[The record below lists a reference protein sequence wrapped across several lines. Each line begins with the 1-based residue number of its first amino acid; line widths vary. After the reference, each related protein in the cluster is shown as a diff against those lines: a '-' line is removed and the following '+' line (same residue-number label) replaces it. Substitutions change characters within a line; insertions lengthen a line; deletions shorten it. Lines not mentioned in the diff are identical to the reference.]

1 MALLNVPLNKGTQ
14 ASLELPKVS
23 QYGWVRG
30 VGKARVQPCHGR
42 RTLSPILC
50 SVQGNGNV
58 AVKSPATIPP
68 HVTLGRS
75 SFPPD
80 FAFGAASAAYQVEG
94 AWNEAGREPSVWDT
108 LTHDHPEKIA
118 DKKNGDVATDSY
130 RRYKDDIE
138 IMKNMGMDSYRF
150 SISWSRILPKG
161 TIEGGINQEG
171 IKYYNDLINELLKNG
186 IKPYVTLF
194 HWDVPQALEDAYG
207 GFLSSKIVNDFK
219 NFASVCFQKFGD
231 RVKHWI
237 TLNEPWSFSSMG
249 YSLGKHAPGRCSQL
263 LGCPVGD
270 SLKEPYIVT
279 HNLILAHAAAANLY
293 KKEFKAIQEGE
304 VGITLVSMWFE
315 PYSTSHQDVEA
326 ANRAID
332 FMLGWYMDPLVY
344 GDYPFIMRALVKERL
359 PYFTNDEAEMIKG
372 SYDFIGLNYYTSR
385 YAKATP
391 MSPNYT
397 PIVSITDS
405 YAEQLGIQ
413 YIYVSLWQQGTWIN
427 VYPHGM
433 KELLLHMKKRYQNPH
448 IYITENGTCELD
460 NPKLPLEEALED
472 QFRIDYLSVHLAEV
486 RQAIR
491 QGVCVKGYFAWALT
505 DNFEWEQGYT
515 QRFGLTYIDYD
526 NNLNRHLKSSA
537 HWYTRFL
544 HS

>member
-1 MALLNVPLNKGTQ
+1 M
-14 ASLELPKVS
+14 
-23 QYGWVRG
+23 R
-30 VGKARVQPCHGR
+30 
-42 RTLSPILC
+42 
-50 SVQGNGNV
+50 
-58 AVKSPATIPP
+58 
-68 HVTLGRS
+68 
-75 SFPPD
+75 
-80 FAFGAASAAYQVEG
+80 
-94 AWNEAGREPSVWDT
+94 
-108 LTHDHPEKIA
+108 
-118 DKKNGDVATDSY
+118 
-130 RRYKDDIE
+130 
-138 IMKNMGMDSYRF
+138 NMGMDSYRF

-161 TIEGGINQEG
+161 TVEGGINQEG
-171 IKYYNDLINELLKNG
+171 IDYYNDLINELLDNG

-207 GFLSSKIVNDFK
+207 GFLSSNIVNDFK
-219 NFASVCFQKFGD
+219 NFAGVCFQEFGD

-270 SLKEPYIVT
+270 SLTEPYIVT

-293 KKEFKAIQEGE
+293 KKEFKASQKGE

-315 PYSTSHQDVEA
+315 PHSTSYQDIEA

-344 GDYPFIMRALVKERL
+344 GDYPFIMRALVGDRL
-359 PYFTNDEAEMIKG
+359 PYFTQEEVDMIKG

-385 YAKATP
+385 YAKNTP
-391 MSPNYT
+391 ISPNNT
-397 PIVSITDS
+397 PILSITDS
-405 YAEQLGIQ
+405 YAEQLDSKNGVPIGE
-413 YIYVSLWQQGTWIN
+413 LQGTWIN

-433 KELLLHMKKRYQNPH
+433 KDLLLHMKRRYRNPKV
-448 IYITENGTCELD
+448 YITENGTCEVD
-460 NPKLPLEEALED
+460 NPELTLEEALDD
-472 QFRIDYLSVHLAEV
+472 QFRTDYLSVHLAEI

-491 QGVCVKGYFAWALT
+491 QGVRVKGYFAWSLT
-505 DNFEWEQGYT
+505 DNFEWDQGFT

>member
-1 MALLNVPLNKGTQ
+1 MALLNVPLNKGTLG
-14 ASLELPKVS
+14 SLGLPMVS
-23 QYGWVRG
+23 QYGWVSD

-58 AVKSPATIPP
+58 AVKPPATLPA

-94 AWNEAGREPSVWDT
+94 AWNEGGREPSIWDT

-315 PYSTSHQDVEA
+315 PYSMSHQDVEA

-359 PYFTNDEAEMIKG
+359 PYFTNEEAEMIKG

-397 PIVSITDS
+397 PILSITDS
-405 YAEQLGIQ
+405 YADQLDSKNNVPIGE
-413 YIYVSLWQQGTWIN
+413 LQGTWIN